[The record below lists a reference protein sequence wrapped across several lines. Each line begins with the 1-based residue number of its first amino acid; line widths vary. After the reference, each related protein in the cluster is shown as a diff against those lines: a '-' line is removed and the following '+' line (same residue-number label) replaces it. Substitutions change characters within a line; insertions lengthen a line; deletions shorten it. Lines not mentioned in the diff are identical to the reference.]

1 MSSDFKKMHII
12 FCSISVWLTWKMTKF
27 VHELLLHV
35 VVVMA
40 RVMLWMG
47 VLVVLVVL
55 MVLSVRVL
63 VVGGLCSFL
72 WFRFGR
78 LRSPSGPDPVAGQ
91 PHVSCQGL
99 GSSRAVINSVSV

>member
-1 MSSDFKKMHII
+1 
-12 FCSISVWLTWKMTKF
+12 MTKF

-47 VLVVLVVL
+47 VLVVF
-55 MVLSVRVL
+55 SVRVL

-72 WFRFGR
+72 RFRFGC
-78 LRSPSGPDPVAGQ
+78 LRSPSGPDPVTGQ

>member
-1 MSSDFKKMHII
+1 
-12 FCSISVWLTWKMTKF
+12 MTKF

-35 VVVMA
+35 VVVVA
-40 RVMLWMG
+40 RVMLRVG
-47 VLVVLVVL
+47 VLVVL
-55 MVLSVRVL
+55 MVLSARVL

-72 WFRFGR
+72 WFRFGH

-99 GSSRAVINSVSV
+99 GNGRAVINSVSV

>member
-1 MSSDFKKMHII
+1 
-12 FCSISVWLTWKMTKF
+12 MTKF

-35 VVVMA
+35 VVVVA

-55 MVLSVRVL
+55 MVLSARVL

-99 GSSRAVINSVSV
+99 GSRRAVSLMRSVLPSGGRDNLTLCMYGV

>member
-1 MSSDFKKMHII
+1 
-12 FCSISVWLTWKMTKF
+12 MTKF

-35 VVVMA
+35 VVVVA
-40 RVMLWMG
+40 RVMLWVG
-47 VLVVLVVL
+47 VLVVLVVLVVL

-99 GSSRAVINSVSV
+99 GNSRAVINSVSV